1 MIQQHLIATSLSNS
15 MSCIFIHVSS
25 SAWNALL
32 ALPSWEIPGSDIISL
47 VLFSSSL
54 GWVNLCCLCVF
65 SELVLWPLGHS
76 PLFVYMSTCPS
87 GQEWVT
93 YGASPWHQHPIWD
106 WPRVGVI
113 NIPWVESNWISLL
126 PGPVCGA
133 VSFSHRF
140 RQVTPGHSRLLE
152 VFDLFQVKQCSSVH
166 LLLMFSF
173 SSHDGVCPVVFSS
186 KKSKSGCGVG
196 QV

>member
-1 MIQQHLIATSLSNS
+1 MIQQHLIPTFLSNS

-76 PLFVYMSTCPS
+76 PLFVYMSISPS
-87 GQEWVT
+87 GQEWVM

-126 PGPVCGA
+126 PGLSA
-133 VSFSHRF
+133 VLSPFPLDLGRSLQATQGFWKSLIFS
-140 RQVTPGHSRLLE
+140 
-152 VFDLFQVKQCSSVH
+152 KWSSVH
-166 LLLMFSF
+166 LSTCCSCSPSPPMTVSAL
-173 SSHDGVCPVVFSS
+173 
-186 KKSKSGCGVG
+186 
-196 QV
+196 